1 MYQYAGVIVNN
12 ESVQVDKIFT
22 YKIPEKLLGKLKV
35 GHRIKVPFGLGNK
48 SIDGFVV
55 ELYKE
60 CGNISRLKGIINI
73 CDDFTVFTEKDVELI
88 KKMKQKY
95 LCTYLECIKVLVP
108 TGIIKG
114 VTNKVKEVISI
125 AGELK
130 DKFLKESYINIYKT
144 IEDNNGIFSKAEL
157 SNNFNIS
164 SSSVNTLIKHGFLT
178 KSTTIVNRFNSRVYS
193 HYEKKELNHE
203 QKHVVNSILTSEDYQ
218 FLIHGITG
226 SGKTEIYMSLVS
238 HMINIDKES
247 IILVPEI
254 SLTPQMIERFKGRFG
269 KNVAV
274 FHSRLSDG
282 ERYDEWLRVKNKEV
296 KVAIGARSAI
306 FLPFDNLGIII
317 IDEEHENSYKSDSDP
332 KYNAREIGELKCD
345 INNCKLVLG
354 SATPSLETYYRCK
367 MREIQLLSL
376 KSRADGASLPE
387 VRIVDMRQELLKNN
401 KSMFSG
407 ELQYQIERALNDKEQ
422 VILFLNRR
430 GFSTFV
436 SCRKCGYVFKCEN
449 CDVSLTYH
457 NNGNYLGCHYCG
469 RKYPVKNTC
478 PKCSSRYV
486 KYFGV
491 GTEKIQ
497 DEIKSKFPQARV
509 LRMDFDTTR
518 RKNSYEEIYNK
529 FKNEEADILIG
540 TQMVTKGL
548 DFKNV
553 TVVGVIAADLSLNLP
568 DFRSG
573 EKTFQLITQ
582 VSGRAGRGKKK
593 GTVIVQTYT
602 PDNYSI
608 RFSAANDYENF
619 FNDEIKLRHDMNYP
633 PFSNILAINL
643 SSKDEKILIKNI
655 QKLGILLN
663 NKLKNND
670 TITILGPC
678 PCMLSKVKEFFRWQI
693 LIKGKFNTNTA
704 EDIKNIVYDSLQEV
718 YNDIRISLDINPNS
732 LL

>member
-1 MYQYAGVIVNN
+1 MYQYAGIVVNN

-35 GHRIKVPFGLGNK
+35 GHRVKVPFGLGNRN
-48 SIDGFVV
+48 IDGFVLH
-55 ELYKE
+55 LYKE
-60 CGNISRLKGIINI
+60 CENISRMKWIINI

-95 LCTYLECIKVLVP
+95 LCTYLECIKVMVP
-108 TGIIKG
+108 TGITKG
-114 VTNKVKEVISI
+114 ITNKVKEVISVSRKL
-125 AGELK
+125 E
-130 DKFLKESYINIYKT
+130 DRFLKEPYISIYNT
-144 IEDNNGIFSKAEL
+144 IKDNNGIFSKTEL
-157 SNNFNIS
+157 SKNFNIS
-164 SSSVNTLIKHGFLT
+164 SSSINTLMKHGFLA
-178 KSTTIVNRFNSRVYS
+178 KNTTIVNRFNDRVYS
-193 HYEKKELNHE
+193 NYEKKELNQE
-203 QKHVVNSILTSEDYQ
+203 QKHVVNSILNSEGSQ

-226 SGKTEIYMSLVS
+226 SGKTEVYMNLVS
-238 HMINIDKES
+238 HMMNANKES

-254 SLTPQMIERFKGRFG
+254 SLTPQMVERFKGRFG
-269 KNVAV
+269 KDIAV

-306 FLPFDNLGIII
+306 FLPFNNLGIII

-332 KYNAREIGELKCD
+332 KYNAREIGKFKCE
-345 INNCKLVLG
+345 ISNCKLVLG
-354 SATPSLETYYRCK
+354 SATPSLEAYYRCK
-367 MREIQLLSL
+367 MGEIQLLSL
-376 KSRADGASLPE
+376 KNRADGAVLPE
-387 VRIVDMRQELLKNN
+387 VHIVDMRQELLKNN
-401 KSMFSG
+401 KSMFSE
-407 ELQYQIERALNDKEQ
+407 ELQYQIEKALNNKEQ

-436 SCRKCGYVFKCEN
+436 SCRKCGYVFKCSN

-457 NNGNYLGCHYCG
+457 NHGNYLGCHYCG
-469 RKYPVKNTC
+469 RRYPVKNTC
-478 PKCSSRYV
+478 PKCSSKYV

-497 DEIKSKFPQARV
+497 DEINSKFPQAKV

-518 RKNSYEEIYNK
+518 KKNSYEEIYNR
-529 FKNEEADILIG
+529 FKNREADILIG

-548 DFKNV
+548 DFKDV

-602 PDNYSI
+602 PDSYSI
-608 RFSAANDYENF
+608 RYSAANDYENF
-619 FNDEIKLRHDMNYP
+619 YKEEIKLRYDMNYP

-643 SSKDEKILIKNI
+643 SSKDEKVLIKSI

-663 NKLKNND
+663 NKLENND

-678 PCMLSKVKEFFRWQI
+678 PCILSKVKEYFRWQI
-693 LIKGKFNTNTA
+693 LIKGKFDINTA
-704 EDIKNIVYDSLQEV
+704 ENIKNIVYDNLQEV